1 MSKVSSSN
9 VSAMYVKVGTLVYL
23 KIHVRLIAKNKQP
36 VYTQASKHNMSK
48 LCIFCS
54 IIAGQEPSVYIY
66 RDNSFLVLMD
76 KYPINPG
83 HTLVMPIRHY
93 ETLLQMPP
101 AEVAKLYSLVPA
113 IAKAI
118 VSAVKADG
126 FNVGQNNGVAAN
138 QIVPHVHVHIVPRF
152 LDDSPDGKW
161 PARKVCSQEDL
172 VVIAHKI
179 RQEISLVHSH

>member
-1 MSKVSSSN
+1 MSE
-9 VSAMYVKVGTLVYL
+9 
-23 KIHVRLIAKNKQP
+23 
-36 VYTQASKHNMSK
+36 

-54 IIAGQEPSVYIY
+54 IIAGQEPSVNVY
-66 RDNSFLVLMD
+66 RDHSFLVLMD

-93 ETLLQMPP
+93 ETLLQMPS
-101 AEVAKLYSLVPA
+101 AEVGKLYSLVPA

-126 FNVGQNNGVAAN
+126 FNVGQNNGIAAN

-152 LDDSPDGKW
+152 HDDSPDGKW
-161 PARKVCSQEDL
+161 PARRVSSQEDL
-172 VVIAHKI
+172 LNVAHKI
-179 RQEISLVHSH
+179 KQKISIVR